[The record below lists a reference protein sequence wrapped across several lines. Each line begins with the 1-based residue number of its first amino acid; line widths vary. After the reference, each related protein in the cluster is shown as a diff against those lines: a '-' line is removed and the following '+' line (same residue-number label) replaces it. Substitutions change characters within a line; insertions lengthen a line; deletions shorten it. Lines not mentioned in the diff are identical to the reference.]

1 MKDLQA
7 RLKKVRADATQWAL
21 LSGMAPDELAREL
34 FANLSVYLTELADE
48 VERVLGAARH

>member
-1 MKDLQA
+1 MTDLQA

-48 VERVLGAARH
+48 VERVLGATRH